1 MEDIVTQAM
10 TVLMEGQAEEAVQQL
25 LAGYQEHCASL
36 NVSQQ
41 DIDNS
46 LQSQDQVSFRVPA
59 ISLNDVVDI
68 EMEYVSNGTEFR
80 LFNGA
85 FVVEGAPRSS
95 PLAKVILSA
104 VIMYNIGVIFHLFGA
119 FPCDEAD
126 LSKAYFMYSKAAETL
141 QRYHLEGS
149 HLEEFEMALYCN
161 MGHVYS
167 YMLGSNPMLNEK
179 GMNSCRQEIRKRLE
193 RVDLRHM
200 DPGTV
205 QFFRDMLG
213 VPQGG
218 FDRAPAA

>member
-10 TVLMEGQAEEAVQQL
+10 TLLMEGQAEDAVKQL
-25 LAGYQEHCASL
+25 LTGYQEHCASL
-36 NVSQQ
+36 DVSQQ

-46 LQSQDQVSFRVPA
+46 LQSQDQVSFQVPA
-59 ISLNDVVDI
+59 ISLKDVVDI

-95 PLAKVILSA
+95 PLTKVVLSA

-161 MGHVYS
+161 MGHVHS
-167 YMLGSNPMLNEK
+167 YMLNEK
-179 GMNSCRQEIRKRLE
+179 GMNSCRREIRKRLE
-193 RVDLRHM
+193 RIDSRHNM

-205 QFFRDMLG
+205 QFFQDMLG
-213 VPQGG
+213 VPQGS